1 VAVSGKEAGRGLT
14 PAEFDAL
21 LAMLHRDREVAGQI
35 YEGIRNRLI
44 RMFEWRRCA
53 HPEDLA
59 DETFN
64 RVARKS
70 AEGLAL
76 QRSDPYAY
84 FCGVA
89 HHVFQ
94 ESARREQRENRFRES
109 GDWPPSAPPE
119 DEPDLRLEHLRQ
131 CLETLAADQK
141 RLLLR
146 YHEDQ
151 QRIRSR
157 KILCDEL
164 GIPMNALRIRVHRLR
179 KKVEACVEEKLR
191 NELMKRFPASGHIKS
206 EARQGDDLSRTRDYE
221 RP

>member
-1 VAVSGKEAGRGLT
+1 MRESPGRGLT
-14 PAEFDAL
+14 AEGFEAL
-21 LAMLHRDREVAGQI
+21 LAMLHPDRETAGER
-35 YEGIRNRLI
+35 YEDIRRRLV
-44 RMFEWRRCA
+44 RLFEWRGCA
-53 HPEDLA
+53 RSEELA

-70 AEGLAL
+70 AEGLTL

-94 ESARREQRENRFRES
+94 EVVRREARESKALES
-109 GDWPPSAPPE
+109 GDWTSSDPA
-119 DEPDLRLEHLRQ
+119 DDQPDYRLGHLRS
-131 CLETLAADQK
+131 CLQTLASDQR

-146 YHEDQ
+146 YHQED

-157 KILCDEL
+157 KDLCDEL

-179 KKVEACVEEKLR
+179 RRVEACVREKLR
-191 NELMKRFPASGHIKS
+191 N
-206 EARQGDDLSRTRDYE
+206 
-221 RP
+221 

>member
-1 VAVSGKEAGRGLT
+1 VEVREGAGRGLT
-14 PAEFDAL
+14 PEGFEAL
-21 LAMLHRDREVAGQI
+21 LSMLHTDREKAGEI
-35 YEGIRNRLI
+35 YEEIRRRLV
-44 RMFEWRRCA
+44 RLFEWRGCSRS
-53 HPEDLA
+53 EELA

-70 AEGLAL
+70 AEGLTL

-94 ESARREQRENRFRES
+94 EVVRKEAREHKALES
-109 GDWPPSAPPE
+109 GDWTSSPSAE
-119 DEPDLRLEHLRQ
+119 DEPDYRLDLLRS
-131 CLETLAADQK
+131 CLEILEAGQR

-146 YHEDQ
+146 YHQED

-157 KILCDEL
+157 RDLCEEL

-179 KKVEACVEEKLR
+179 RKVETCVQEKLR
-191 NELMKRFPASGHIKS
+191 N
-206 EARQGDDLSRTRDYE
+206 
-221 RP
+221 

>member
-1 VAVSGKEAGRGLT
+1 MTA
-14 PAEFDAL
+14 AEFDAL
-21 LAMLHRDREVAGQI
+21 LAMLDPDREVAGQS
-35 YEGIRNRLI
+35 YERIRNRLI

-70 AEGLAL
+70 AEGLAIKH
-76 QRSDPYAY
+76 SDPYAY

-94 ESARREQRENRFRES
+94 EFARREQRENRVRES
-109 GDWPPSAPPE
+109 GDWPPSSPPE
-119 DEPDLRLEHLRQ
+119 EEEPDLRLEHLRH
-131 CLETLAADQK
+131 CLDTLDPDQK
-141 RLLLR
+141 NLILL
-146 YHEDQ
+146 YYQPE
-151 QRIRSR
+151 QRILSR
-157 KILCDEL
+157 KILCDKL

-179 KKVEACVEEKLR
+179 KRVEACVEEKL
-191 NELMKRFPASGHIKS
+191 LGLSMKRFPASGHIKT
-206 EARQGDDLSRTRDYE
+206 EARQGDDFSRTRDHE